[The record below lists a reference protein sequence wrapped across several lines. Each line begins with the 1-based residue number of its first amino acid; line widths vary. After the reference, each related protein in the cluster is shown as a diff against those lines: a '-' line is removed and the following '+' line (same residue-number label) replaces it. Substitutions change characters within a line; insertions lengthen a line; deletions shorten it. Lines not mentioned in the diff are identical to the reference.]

1 MRPASASIV
10 ILATFLLAACGG
22 GGGSSGSSQPPPEQD
37 TPTLSAISP
46 SSAVVGSSGVNLA
59 LYGSNFENGANV
71 SWNGAPLSS
80 SWVSA
85 SQMMATIPTT
95 DIASVGSAAVTVI
108 NPGPT
113 GGTSAPQTFT
123 IVAAP
128 TATTWVRSVPGITT
142 AQNIVWDGADG
153 TLYVSLPSTDPSAP
167 NTIVPINPITGNA
180 GPPVAAGHNPDLLSI
195 SSDSSYLWV
204 GLDGDNAVQRF
215 LLPGLTKDISFPVP
229 LDSEGNAQQAVSL
242 QAAPVSPHTVALV
255 AGNTQTEPAGN
266 GVYVYDDATQ
276 RPAFVPGYGSGGPS
290 IGWIQWGADDSTI
303 YGIEAGIA
311 TMDVNSSGVS
321 FAAVNG
327 GTLVPQ
333 GHSQYDSNNGL
344 LYSTG
349 SSFAGST
356 FNPING
362 SLVGQ
367 FDLPGGTEACTVDS
381 SLDRYYCV
389 AVFNAGGTDVSNFE
403 LWVFDL
409 NFYAL
414 LDRVFFGVSAGK
426 PISPVT
432 GGPVGLVRWGNAGL
446 ALITNTADYLGNG
459 GLFLIDGA
467 AVNPSAVPDFASG
480 ANTWVYPAMSSLE
493 PEQASVGSGDAVVT
507 INGNNFT
514 PTSSSCWNC
523 NYLQLQ
529 FLPTT
534 YANSKQLTVT
544 IPANLLANAA
554 TLPIS
559 VFDSSSNLFSTNALT
574 FSVMPVTSNTRV
586 TAVDLAGLAM
596 AWDANSSLLYVATAD
611 YDGVY
616 PNSIVAINAGT
627 GSIVSSQ
634 TVSPDPDLLSIS
646 SDDQYLYA
654 GFAAAT
660 DMTQLQ
666 LPALGSPL
674 TWPLTNS
681 SSSATF
687 WAGDLRAAPGNPHTT
702 ALTLFNQESNPE
714 ETGGVV
720 IYDDNVLRPNYVNG
734 WGGGPAPP
742 AVYDTLAWGSSDQLL
757 TGACSFGCLSNTPIS
772 PLYVFQI
779 SQSGAAFIAAN
790 PPSFSQGEIHS
801 DFGTGLVYSDDGNVA
816 DPSTQAIVG
825 TYNASG
831 LVAPDSS
838 LNRVFILGQTSE
850 QANTNNFTVESFNE
864 NTYTPVSSITLDNL
878 LGTPFELIRWGA
890 SGLAILTANPV
901 EVFSGNTGS
910 LGMLYLIE
918 DANFVSNAEVAAP
931 HLPKPQ
937 ERVLRRW
944 KSISKADI
952 VKMVQARRLQ
962 IRP

>member
-1 MRPASASIV
+1 
-10 ILATFLLAACGG
+10 
-22 GGGSSGSSQPPPEQD
+22 
-37 TPTLSAISP
+37 
-46 SSAVVGSSGVNLA
+46 
-59 LYGSNFENGANV
+59 
-71 SWNGAPLSS
+71 
-80 SWVSA
+80 
-85 SQMMATIPTT
+85 
-95 DIASVGSAAVTVI
+95 
-108 NPGPT
+108 
-113 GGTSAPQTFT
+113 
-123 IVAAP
+123 
-128 TATTWVRSVPGITT
+128 
-142 AQNIVWDGADG
+142 
-153 TLYVSLPSTDPSAP
+153 
-167 NTIVPINPITGNA
+167 
-180 GPPVAAGHNPDLLSI
+180 
-195 SSDSSYLWV
+195 
-204 GLDGDNAVQRF
+204 
-215 LLPGLTKDISFPVP
+215 
-229 LDSEGNAQQAVSL
+229 
-242 QAAPVSPHTVALV
+242 
-255 AGNTQTEPAGN
+255 
-266 GVYVYDDATQ
+266 
-276 RPAFVPGYGSGGPS
+276 
-290 IGWIQWGADDSTI
+290 
-303 YGIEAGIA
+303 
-311 TMDVNSSGVS
+311 
-321 FAAVNG
+321 
-327 GTLVPQ
+327 
-333 GHSQYDSNNGL
+333 
-344 LYSTG
+344 
-349 SSFAGST
+349 
-356 FNPING
+356 
-362 SLVGQ
+362 
-367 FDLPGGTEACTVDS
+367 
-381 SLDRYYCV
+381 
-389 AVFNAGGTDVSNFE
+389 
-403 LWVFDL
+403 
-409 NFYAL
+409 
-414 LDRVFFGVSAGK
+414 
-426 PISPVT
+426 
-432 GGPVGLVRWGNAGL
+432 
-446 ALITNTADYLGNG
+446 
-459 GLFLIDGA
+459 
-467 AVNPSAVPDFASG
+467 
-480 ANTWVYPAMSSLE
+480 
-493 PEQASVGSGDAVVT
+493 
-507 INGNNFT
+507 
-514 PTSSSCWNC
+514 
-523 NYLQLQ
+523 
-529 FLPTT
+529 
-534 YANSKQLTVT
+534 
-544 IPANLLANAA
+544 
-554 TLPIS
+554 
-559 VFDSSSNLFSTNALT
+559 
-574 FSVMPVTSNTRV
+574 
-586 TAVDLAGLAM
+586 M